1 VSNKI
6 SEIVRP
12 QPCFSQSGVNSARRE
27 IWISITRTCSF
38 YAALETPC
46 EVSLTN
52 IQPTRGRKPSAD
64 HVYLKPGRNTVQQLT
79 CSNWL
84 TRERLPGS

>member
-1 VSNKI
+1 
-6 SEIVRP
+6 
-12 QPCFSQSGVNSARRE
+12 VNSARRE

-64 HVYLKPGRNTVQQLT
+64 HVYLKPGRNTVQQLA
-79 CSNWL
+79 CGNWL
-84 TRERLPGS
+84 TRERPPGS